1 MVDWSEAFGGIPI
14 LIHEANRP
22 YVMRPS
28 DSIRFFT
35 EDRIDLGQGIT
46 VTRCGG
52 HFAGSA
58 VLHWPALDGKGLLMT
73 GDTMMVVPDTR
84 WVSFMYSYPNLIP
97 LPAREVER
105 IVGAVGDL
113 DYDRIY
119 SNPVDRVLRGDGKA
133 RVRASADR
141 YIRAIS

>member
-1 MVDWSEAFGGIPI
+1 
-14 LIHEANRP
+14 
-22 YVMRPS
+22 
-28 DSIRFFT
+28 
-35 EDRIDLGQGIT
+35 
-46 VTRCGG
+46 
-52 HFAGSA
+52 
-58 VLHWPALDGKGLLMT
+58 
-73 GDTMMVVPDTR
+73 VPDTR

-105 IVGAVGDL
+105 IVGAVSDL